1 MNSFQGDPY
10 ITINNNGATFVYIGG
25 QPIMDQGLENQAL
38 ISLFTKKGWP
48 GNYLFDNEAERIGS
62 DFEELSRGAITL
74 SKLALIEKTAENALA
89 ADIFGTV
96 TATATNPESWIQQV
110 RILIEPP
117 GGREFELNLVSNGQ
131 NWINQAE
138 NPAHA
143 RV

>member
-1 MNSFQGDPY
+1 MNGFQGDPY
-10 ITINNNGATFVYIGG
+10 IVITNNGATFVYKGG
-25 QPIMDQGLENQAL
+25 QPVLDEGIENQAL

-48 GNYLFDNEAERIGS
+48 GNYLYDNEAERIGS

-74 SKLALIEKTAENALA
+74 SKLALIEKTAENALDA
-89 ADIFGTV
+89 EIFGTV
-96 TATATNPESWIQQV
+96 TATATNPESWIVAV

-131 NWINQAE
+131 NWINQAD
-138 NPAHA
+138 NPAHK